1 MIIIRDI
8 ESGNRSALENI
19 LQRTQNFSEEE
30 KNIGMELIDSAIGNN
45 NQKDYIVRVAS
56 SGNQVLGYYCIGQ
69 RALTDGVYDM
79 YWIVVDPEKS
89 GTGIGAEL
97 LRDVESFVSNK
108 NGRLILAET
117 SSRKDYDLTRRF
129 YRKNNYSELA
139 VIKDFYRESD
149 SLVIFGKYLN

>member
-1 MIIIRDI
+1 MIEIRNIKETD
-8 ESGNRSALENI
+8 RSALKSI
-19 LQRTQNFSEEE
+19 LKRTNNFSYEE
-30 KNIGMELIDSAIGNN
+30 KEIGMELIDSAINN
-45 NQKDYIVRVAS
+45 DNSSDYIVQVAEVD
-56 SGNQVLGYYCIGQ
+56 NLVTGYYCVGQ
-69 RALTDGVYDM
+69 RALTEGVFDL

-97 LRDVESFVSNK
+97 LKHAESFVCNK

-117 SSRKDYDLTRRF
+117 SSRKDYDLTRKF

-139 VIKDFYRESD
+139 VIKDFYKKSD